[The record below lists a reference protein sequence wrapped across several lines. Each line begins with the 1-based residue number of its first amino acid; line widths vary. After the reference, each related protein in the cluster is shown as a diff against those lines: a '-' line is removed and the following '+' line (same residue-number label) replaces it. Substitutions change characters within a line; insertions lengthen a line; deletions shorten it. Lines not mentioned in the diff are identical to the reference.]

1 MRIVILSDIH
11 ANREAFEA
19 ARAAARRLAPDET
32 VLLGDLVGY
41 GPDPQAVVEA
51 AARMVEDGA
60 LAVLGNHDQAAVQ
73 LRRDMSEHALEAIR
87 WTRRQLSPAHLA
99 FLAALPLTVRA
110 QDRLYVHASA
120 DRPERWSYVR
130 DRDAAAACLSSTDA
144 ALVVCGHT
152 HVPALFYQRPGGPAV
167 RFDPID
173 NVPAPLSR
181 LRRHL
186 LVCGAVGQP
195 RDGNP
200 AACLGLVDTDRR
212 EATMVRVPYDH
223 ETTARKIAEAGLP
236 GWLGMR
242 LKVGR

>member
-19 ARAAARRLAPDET
+19 ARVAVRRLAPDET

-41 GPDPQAVVEA
+41 GPDPVAVVET
-51 AARMVEDGA
+51 AARMVDDGA
-60 LAVLGNHDQAAVQ
+60 IAILGNHDEAAVQ

-87 WTRRQLSPAHLA
+87 WTRTRLSEAHLA
-99 FLAALPLTVRA
+99 FLAGLPLTARS
-110 QDRLYVHASA
+110 QDRLYVHAGA
-120 DRPERWSYVR
+120 DRPERWRYVR
-130 DRDAAAACLSSTDA
+130 DRDAAAASLAATDA

-152 HVPALFYQRPGGPAV
+152 HVPALFYQLPGSPVV
-167 RFDPID
+167 RFDPLD
-173 NVPAPLSR
+173 NVAAPLSR

-200 AACLGLVDTDRR
+200 AASIGMIDTVRR

-236 GWLGMR
+236 AWLGMR
-242 LKVGR
+242 LKIGR